1 MHICDFTLN
10 EINFWQPNK
19 THFFRGYISTG
30 FQTVYWGRNSVLLLL
45 IHETT
50 CQLFSWKL
58 FVQWDEV
65 SIGTTVPGS
74 WDAVPGK
81 TLLYK
86 RRKRRNILVIE
97 VNRPLQSSAAR
108 LKCVS
113 INIYKNLLQ
122 TIIQTFETCGE
133 KEMMLLKLSCVCVC
147 AYM

>member
-1 MHICDFTLN
+1 M
-10 EINFWQPNK
+10 
-19 THFFRGYISTG
+19 
-30 FQTVYWGRNSVLLLL
+30 
-45 IHETT
+45 
-50 CQLFSWKL
+50 
-58 FVQWDEV
+58 QWDEV

-86 RRKRRNILVIE
+86 RRKRRNIFVIE

-122 TIIQTFETCGE
+122 TIIQTFEMCGE